1 MPEEGLS
8 REQVMSELKAYR
20 QEDPD
25 WRDGRVFGYVFH
37 ADEEAVETIEQ
48 AYHMYLWE
56 NALDPSV
63 FKSLLKL
70 ETEIVAMAANHV
82 RGDAEVVGNFT
93 SGGTESV
100 LLAVKTARD
109 FARKNKPQIKRPEMI
124 LPITAHPC
132 FHKAAHYFDI
142 DVVTVPID
150 QQTLKADVDA
160 VANAITENTILL
172 VGSATCY
179 AFGVCDPIEAL
190 GKLAIEHD
198 LLLHVDGCIGGF
210 VLSLYRQLG
219 VDVPAYD
226 FTVPGVTSMSMD
238 LHKYAFAAKGASVV
252 LYKNKELREHQIF
265 THSGWTGYT
274 IINPTIQSTKSGGP
288 MAGAWAALKTIG
300 RSGYLEYARGLKEAT
315 DRFVAGIE
323 AIDGLHMM
331 GNPEICLVAVGSDTV
346 NIFALCDE
354 MKKRNWHI
362 GPQPGAMG
370 IKESS
375 HMTIMPLNV
384 DQIDDLLVD
393 LAEAV
398 EQVRA
403 YENPAMI
410 EQLKTMAATL
420 DVDNLN
426 DDVVNNMLAMV
437 GVGGGG
443 LPDDMAEINAI
454 LDALPAP
461 LVDRLLTAF
470 YNDWNRYKE

>member
-300 RSGYLEYARGLKEAT
+300 RSGYLEYARSLKEAT

-370 IKESS
+370 IKESF